1 MTETSTNRLK
11 EDEQIFGRARPLI
24 HSALLHQYGLP
35 RTEAREIEECLRD
48 WFQAFI
54 RRPGSPQTADLL
66 KPHLLSMAC
75 HAGHVYWSGKPANET
90 PKEGSVRRSL
100 SLGPQ
105 RIAIELETSEEAHEN
120 QDVQPEKEED

>member
-11 EDEQIFGRARPLI
+11 EAEQVFGRALPLI

-35 RTEAREIEECLRD
+35 RAEAREIEECLRQ
-48 WFQAFI
+48 WFQAFV
-54 RRPGSPQTADLL
+54 RRPGSPLTADLL
-66 KPHLLSMAC
+66 KPHLFSMAC
-75 HAGHVYWSGKPANET
+75 HAGHVYWSGKPPEET

-105 RIAIELETSEEAHEN
+105 RIAVELETSGEG
-120 QDVQPEKEED
+120 QDQPEQEKD